1 MTELAGPRL
10 GSLPIDTD
18 ISDQSW
24 VCPLSTVHHSCH
36 AAVVSGDPAADK
48 QDPGSGEQGSDL
60 MSAVVF
66 GSVQLPTAP
75 SSTLSLWLTTQNPTF
90 LFVSGGLLLLIW
102 TPPPPPS
109 SRPSSSC
116 AAPIKLVT
124 LVTNYIYILFCSE
137 EARSHHCS
145 PRRAAPCTRV
155 SISGHLRCTSLISSW
170 ARVPSPR
177 SASSRF
183 YQNRKNWTVPRH
195 VFPLSY
201 RNVNNFGQCSA
212 PSNWR
217 EIECAQCA
225 ELVLFCHLE
234 LEVDTM

>member
-1 MTELAGPRL
+1 MWTYL
-10 GSLPIDTD
+10 GSLFPLFHAHNSEPNISICERRLVVADIDTASTAQLTAQQQLRSPNK
-18 ISDQSW
+18 ISDAGYKLYLHL
-24 VCPLSTVHHSCH
+24 VLLGGGKVTPRCTLHSCLH
-36 AAVVSGDPAADK
+36 
-48 QDPGSGEQGSDL
+48 
-60 MSAVVF
+60 
-66 GSVQLPTAP
+66 LPV
-75 SSTLSLWLTTQNPTF
+75 STLHITD
-90 LFVSGGLLLLIW
+90 LLL
-102 TPPPPPS
+102 S
-109 SRPSSSC
+109 
-116 AAPIKLVT
+116 
-124 LVTNYIYILFCSE
+124 
-137 EARSHHCS
+137 
-145 PRRAAPCTRV
+145 
-155 SISGHLRCTSLISSW
+155 
-170 ARVPSPR
+170 RVPSPR

>member
-1 MTELAGPRL
+1 M
-10 GSLPIDTD
+10 
-18 ISDQSW
+18 
-24 VCPLSTVHHSCH
+24 
-36 AAVVSGDPAADK
+36 
-48 QDPGSGEQGSDL
+48 
-60 MSAVVF
+60 
-66 GSVQLPTAP
+66 
-75 SSTLSLWLTTQNPTF
+75 LTTQNPTF

-145 PRRAAPCTRV
+145 PHQAAPCTRV

-212 PSNWR
+212 TSNWR

-225 ELVLFCHLE
+225 ELVLFCHFE